1 MKTSLPKTSTKA
13 ERNLSAFAM
22 DNIINEWPCRSLCD
36 QRFLNAIG
44 LGGLLQGAILVGS
57 GEEVVQSGG
66 QVGALAE
73 ADAIFF
79 AVELDGVGQVGCLL
93 YTSDAAD
100 DV

>member
-22 DNIINEWPCRSLCD
+22 RINDCALSGRSLRD

-44 LGGLLQGAILVGS
+44 FSGLLQGAILVGS

-66 QVGALAE
+66 QVGEPCGSQRRILR
-73 ADAIFF
+73 
-79 AVELDGVGQVGCLL
+79 C
-93 YTSDAAD
+93 
-100 DV
+100 